1 MVPALQGLRK
11 RAAAAQHQHA
21 VETAELVLTLLGES
35 SANSPAAGKGFLA
48 KDSPIYE
55 RIKTMGLDK
64 GAPPPK
70 LF

>member
-1 MVPALQGLRK
+1 MYVSIYVSIYLSIYIYIYI
-11 RAAAAQHQHA
+11 HTHIH
-21 VETAELVLTLLGES
+21 TYIGES
-35 SANSPAAGKGFLA
+35 GANSPASAAGTGFLA

-70 LF
+70 PF